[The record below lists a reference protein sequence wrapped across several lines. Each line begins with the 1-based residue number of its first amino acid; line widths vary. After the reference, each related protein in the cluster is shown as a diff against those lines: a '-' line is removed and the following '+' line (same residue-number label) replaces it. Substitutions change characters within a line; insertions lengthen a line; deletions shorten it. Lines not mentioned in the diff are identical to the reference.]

1 MRTFLIVWFGQLISL
16 FGSQLTSFALGVWV
30 YQNTGSV
37 TQFSLISFFTML
49 PGLLISP
56 LAGALVDRCDRRW
69 VMILS
74 DSIAG
79 MSTLSIALLV
89 ATGQLQIWHIY
100 LATTIS
106 SLSNAFQ
113 WSAYGAAT
121 TLLVPKKR
129 SQSR

>member
-49 PGLLISP
+49 PGLVISP

-79 MSTLSIALLV
+79 LSTLCIALLI
-89 ATGQLQIWHIY
+89 AIGQIQIWHIY

-113 WSAYGAAT
+113 WPAYSAAT
-121 TLLVPKKR
+121 ELCLPGHHDL
-129 SQSR
+129 